1 MKQEQDKLEKQLWEE
16 RLDIR
21 KRYEKKVETE
31 TTKCAN
37 NPIFFP
43 STDAPIGQS

>member
-16 RLDIR
+16 RLNIQ
-21 KRYEKKVETE
+21 KRHEEKVKVE

-37 NPIFFP
+37 NPICFP
-43 STDAPIGQS
+43 STDAPIGQR

>member
-16 RLDIR
+16 RLDIQ
-21 KRYEKKVETE
+21 KRHEKKVEVE

-37 NPIFFP
+37 NPIFSPF
-43 STDAPIGQS
+43 TNAPIGQR